1 MDLIALRLALYA
13 VLFAQFGI
21 AAFGLYA
28 LQEDERDS
36 GHPFC
41 YHIAL
46 PVFAALALAVTL
58 FGIVV
63 HLASM
68 AGTGWFPIDYEMLHA
83 MLLETDLGA
92 AWLARIAAP
101 IAALAG
107 SVMLRNRTSALL
119 ALHLVCSGVA
129 IATLTWSGHAGA
141 TEAIAGTIH
150 RINDT
155 AHMLAA
161 AVWLGGLLSFARLL
175 FTRKIALN
183 PAHIALAARSL
194 GQFSRVGTIAVAVI
208 VVTGI
213 VNSAITFG
221 LGNLT
226 NLVGPY
232 AALLAAKMFLFT
244 AMLACA
250 ALNRWRLTPA
260 FARSDPTTGEALLR
274 LRQSLLIETGAAVL
288 LLASVAWLGTLAPLP
303 M

>member
-1 MDLIALRLALYA
+1 LDLIALRLALYA

-21 AAFGLYA
+21 SAFGLYA
-28 LQEDERDS
+28 LQEDERGS

-41 YHIAL
+41 YRIAL
-46 PVFAALALAVTL
+46 PVIAALALAVGL
-58 FGIVV
+58 FDIVV

-68 AGTGWFPIDYEMLHA
+68 AGTSWCPVDLA
-83 MLLETDLGA
+83 MLRAMLNETDLGM
-92 AWLARIAAP
+92 AWQVRIAAP

-107 SVMLRNRTSALL
+107 SVMLRNRISPLL
-119 ALHLVCSGVA
+119 ALHLVCGGVA

-141 TEAIAGTIH
+141 TEGSAGTIH

-155 AHMLAA
+155 IHMLAA
-161 AVWLGGLLSFARLL
+161 AVWFGGLLSFVSLL
-175 FTRKIALN
+175 FIRDTALN
-183 PAHIALAARSL
+183 PALIALAARSL

-213 VNSAITFG
+213 VNSAMTFG

-226 NLVGPY
+226 NLERPY
-232 AALLAAKMFLFT
+232 AALLAAKLFLFT

-260 FARSDPTTGEALLR
+260 FVRNDKTPGAAIARLR
-274 LRQSLLIETGAAVL
+274 LSLLIETGAAVL
-288 LLASVAWLGTLAPLP
+288 LLATVAWLGTLAPLP
-303 M
+303 L